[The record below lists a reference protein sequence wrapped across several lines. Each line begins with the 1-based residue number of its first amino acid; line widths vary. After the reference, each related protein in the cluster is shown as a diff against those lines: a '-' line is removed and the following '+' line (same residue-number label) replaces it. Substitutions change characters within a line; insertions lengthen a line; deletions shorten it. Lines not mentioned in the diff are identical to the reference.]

1 MRAAFLLRRAR
12 RSGGDERLI
21 EQAREFALSL
31 PVPVRLQVCVS
42 LDGAAAYIYAWLNLQ
57 AINGHRA
64 RSAQRLAPLA
74 DWRGISSGHEAPY
87 HYVVAT
93 DVEPEWEAEFNRWYD
108 AEHMPGLAAVPG
120 TVHCARLRSLDGEPQ
135 YHSCYD
141 IVSPQALERE
151 EWRLM
156 RSSAWSARVRPH
168 FVNTRRLMF
177 RTALDERRSR
187 AFVESVF

>member
-12 RSGGDERLI
+12 RPGGDERLV
-21 EQAREFALSL
+21 EQARAFALSL

-42 LDGAAAYIYAWLNLQ
+42 ADGALVYIYAWLNLQ
-57 AINGHRA
+57 AVNGHHA
-64 RSAQRLAPLA
+64 RSVQRLVPLA

-93 DVEPEWEAEFNRWYD
+93 DIEPEWEAEFNRWYD

-120 TVHCARLRSLDGEPQ
+120 TVHCARLRSLDGKPE

-141 IVSPQALERE
+141 LTSPQALERD
-151 EWRLM
+151 EWCLM
-156 RSSAWSARVRPH
+156 RSSAWSVRVRPH
-168 FVNTRRLMF
+168 FLNTRRLMF
-177 RTALDERRSR
+177 RTVLDERRSR
-187 AFVESVF
+187 ALVESVF